1 MNRRRSHVGLVT
13 VLAIVSTSA
22 CAYHPP
28 HPGIS
33 ISMSKVT
40 ADVLYGGAAAAVL
53 PGALTLPPPPPA
65 QPVPPTQYVPSPEP
79 VRSAAPASKVDVCPN
94 ASSSVVEHPAVNRV
108 VGPPVPATYPFR
120 ADQQISSAKNSLSLK
135 GIAETR
141 QVSKAV
147 TNANTIGFAVT
158 ARFPF
163 TGMIETTDYQI
174 VTSSAAPSEEEGTV
188 PVGTLS
194 GVYVTGQTVTGVGG
208 KGKSSVTWN
217 PPTQV
222 LKLPAGVGETWAV
235 SSTDQATGA
244 AESYTA
250 KIVAVSQVN
259 ACGVLVQGYQVTMSG
274 QLVTPGQAFP
284 LSFTETE
291 VIAPQFG
298 GLVLAD
304 DATVTGHTSPT
315 ATATQHVTDTINVA
329 PQLPAADGS

>member
-1 MNRRRSHVGLVT
+1 MNRRRSRVGLVA

-53 PGALTLPPPPPA
+53 PGALTLLPPPPA
-65 QPVPPTQYVPSPEP
+65 QPGPPTQYVPSPEP
-79 VRSAAPASKVDVCPN
+79 VRSAAPASKIDVCPK

-108 VGPPVPATYPFR
+108 VAAPVPATYPFR
-120 ADQQISSAKNSLSLK
+120 ADQQISSAGKSSLSLHD
-135 GIAETR
+135 IAETR
-141 QVSKAV
+141 EVSKAV
-147 TNANTIGFAVT
+147 TNGGTISFTVT

-163 TGMIETTDYQI
+163 TGMVETTDYQI
-174 VTSSAAPSEEEGTV
+174 VTSSAAPSEAEGSV
-188 PVGTLS
+188 PAGALS
-194 GVYVTGQTVTGVGG
+194 GVYVTGQTVTSGTH
-208 KGKSSVTWN
+208 KSSVSWS
-217 PPTQV
+217 PPIQV
-222 LKLPAGVGETWAV
+222 LKLPAGPSETWAV

-250 KIVAVSQVN
+250 KIDAVSQVD
-259 ACGVLVQGYQVTMSG
+259 ACGALVQGYQVTMSG

-291 VIAPQFG
+291 LIAPQFG

-315 ATATQHVTDTINVA
+315 ATATQHVTDTINVT
-329 PQLPAADGS
+329 PKLPADAGS